1 MQINYFIESIRFVAL
16 KRVSNFPQFILQ
28 SNQAKKFQRSTVA
41 HSRSLI
47 NSHNCTTTG
56 VTTIATAQ
64 RVSLLSLFLQITSI
78 IFNSD
83 AFNGKHFPMELH
95 VVFFKKEY
103 GSMKEATLKSDGLVV
118 MAFFFK
124 ISNSNPAYEELSE
137 LLATIT
143 KPHMTASFSQPLALQ
158 DFMLTNLHEYYV
170 YNGSLTT
177 PPCLEV

>member
-1 MQINYFIESIRFVAL
+1 M
-16 KRVSNFPQFILQ
+16 
-28 SNQAKKFQRSTVA
+28 
-41 HSRSLI
+41 
-47 NSHNCTTTG
+47 
-56 VTTIATAQ
+56 
-64 RVSLLSLFLQITSI
+64 
-78 IFNSD
+78 
-83 AFNGKHFPMELH
+83 
-95 VVFFKKEY
+95 VFFKKEY
-103 GSMKEATLKSDGLVV
+103 GSMKEATLKSDGLAV

-143 KPHMTASFSQPLALQ
+143 MPHTTASFSQPLALQ